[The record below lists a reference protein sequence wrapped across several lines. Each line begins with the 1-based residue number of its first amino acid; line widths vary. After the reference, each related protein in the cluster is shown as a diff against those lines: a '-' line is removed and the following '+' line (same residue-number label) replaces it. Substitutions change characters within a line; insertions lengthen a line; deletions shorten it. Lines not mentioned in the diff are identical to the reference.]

1 MMVRP
6 LGATGQADP
15 VIIAVKNSLPGPA
28 SLECLRSLPDGR
40 PGHCPPPPP
49 PLAPALL
56 SYALDMRRDS
66 PGSGRQGFVPTPAPW
81 TPSPH
86 SPGPAGIRTASV
98 RGASMGTGS
107 AAISGT
113 PSVLF
118 TSL

>member
-1 MMVRP
+1 MARP

-15 VIIAVKNSLPGPA
+15 VITAVKNSLPGPA

-49 PLAPALL
+49 LLAPALL
-56 SYALDMRRDS
+56 ACALGVRRDS
-66 PGSGRQGFVPTPAPW
+66 PASGRQGFVPTPAPW
-81 TPSPH
+81 PPSPH
-86 SPGPAGIRTASV
+86 RPGPAGIRTASV
-98 RGASMGTGS
+98 RGSRMGTGS
-107 AAISGT
+107 AAIPGT